1 MATHYVSQPTF
12 RNDPGP
18 QECAFLAEKHI
29 LRGPFKDML
38 SLLGGTGAGRGLSWA
53 VSQPK
58 ILRLTRPLQEL
69 ADPAQGRE

>member
-1 MATHYVSQPTF
+1 MLVNQHLETI
-12 RNDPGP
+12 
-18 QECAFLAEKHI
+18 LARKNVLFWPKSTSCE
-29 LRGPFKDML
+29 GPFKDML
-38 SLLGGTGAGRGLSWA
+38 SLLGGTEAGRGLSWA